1 MYVYVFRDD
10 HPLFVKCICVL
21 FPILERSRDAVANY
35 RQIMAP
41 KRLAPT
47 HGAGFCLKLQQLQ
60 YVFPRTN
67 NFPCFSCSVLE
78 WQGE

>member
-1 MYVYVFRDD
+1 MCMYVFPGD

-47 HGAGFCLKLQQLQ
+47 NVAGFYLKLQQLQ

-67 NFPCFSCSVLE
+67 NFPCFSC
-78 WQGE
+78 

>member
-1 MYVYVFRDD
+1 MCVYVFPGD

-35 RQIMAP
+35 VQIMAP

-47 HGAGFCLKLQQLQ
+47 HGAF
-60 YVFPRTN
+60 
-67 NFPCFSCSVLE
+67 
-78 WQGE
+78 

>member
-1 MYVYVFRDD
+1 MYVYVFRGD

-21 FPILERSRDAVANY
+21 FPILERSRDVIANY
-35 RQIMAP
+35 VQIMAP

-47 HGAGFCLKLQQLQ
+47 NNAGFYLKLQQLQ

-67 NFPCFSCSVLE
+67 NFPCFSCSDLE
-78 WQGE
+78 W

>member
-1 MYVYVFRDD
+1 MYVYVFRGD
-10 HPLFVKCICVL
+10 HPLFVKCTGICVL

-47 HGAGFCLKLQQLQ
+47 HGAF
-60 YVFPRTN
+60 
-67 NFPCFSCSVLE
+67 
-78 WQGE
+78 